1 MLTRN
6 EKEICSTIFQF
17 SSVFSSKF
25 LYFCRGCFLNLLLS
39 PSPCP
44 FSFLF
49 LLLLW
54 HTTRVV
60 PQQNRSRVLGLKC
73 IMDETTRP
81 IVVYL
86 KDTYVSVSAP
96 ACHAHT
102 HTQSL
107 AQKGHRLRVA
117 PATCHLLKQYQ
128 TDPKKKRSA
137 SSVSPSLPPL
147 PFHLLL
153 LPHKVK

>member
-1 MLTRN
+1 MLTSN

-96 ACHAHT
+96 ATHT
-102 HTQSL
+102 HTHTVTRS
-107 AQKGHRLRVA
+107 KGA
-117 PATCHLLKQYQ
+117 PAACCTCHLPLAQ
-128 TDPKKKRSA
+128 TIPNG
-137 SSVSPSLPPL
+137 P
-147 PFHLLL
+147 
-153 LPHKVK
+153 

>member
-1 MLTRN
+1 M
-6 EKEICSTIFQF
+6 KKKSAAQSFSSVQF

-25 LYFCRGCFLNLLLS
+25 LYFCRGCFLNLLLY
-39 PSPCP
+39 PSPCS
-44 FSFLF
+44 FSSLF

-96 ACHAHT
+96 ATHT
-102 HTQSL
+102 HTHTHSHSL
-107 AQKGHRLRVA
+107 KRGTGCVLHLP
-117 PATCHLLKQYQ
+117 PATCSNNTKRTLK
-128 TDPKKKRSA
+128 RNEA
-137 SSVSPSLPPL
+137 RLR
-147 PFHLLL
+147 FLLL
-153 LPHKVK
+153 SLFICFFFHTR

>member
-39 PSPCP
+39 PSS
-44 FSFLF
+44 FSLF

-96 ACHAHT
+96 ATHAHT

-137 SSVSPSLPPL
+137 SSVSPSLPL
-147 PFHLLL
+147 HLLL

>member
-25 LYFCRGCFLNLLLS
+25 LYFCRGCFLNLL
-39 PSPCP
+39 PSPC
-44 FSFLF
+44 SFLSLF

-96 ACHAHT
+96 ATHT

-107 AQKGHRLRVA
+107 TQKGHRLRVA

-128 TDPKKKRSA
+128 TDPRKKRSA
-137 SSVSPSLPPL
+137 SSVSPSLPL
-147 PFHLLL
+147 HL

>member
-1 MLTRN
+1 M
-6 EKEICSTIFQF
+6 KKKSAAQSF
-17 SSVFSSKF
+17 SSVQ
-25 LYFCRGCFLNLLLS
+25 
-39 PSPCP
+39 
-44 FSFLF
+44 FSFQFKVFILLQGLFLETPSFPLPLDFFFSLF
-49 LLLLW
+49 LLPLW

-96 ACHAHT
+96 ATHT
-102 HTQSL
+102 HT
-107 AQKGHRLRVA
+107 QKGHRLRVA
-117 PATCHLLKQYQ
+117 PATCHLLKQYP

-137 SSVSPSLPPL
+137 SSVSPSLPLPL
-147 PFHLLL
+147 HLLL
-153 LPHKVK
+153 LPHKAK

>member
-1 MLTRN
+1 M
-6 EKEICSTIFQF
+6 KKKSAAQSF
-17 SSVFSSKF
+17 SSVQ
-25 LYFCRGCFLNLLLS
+25 
-39 PSPCP
+39 
-44 FSFLF
+44 FSFQFKVFILLQGLFLEPPSFPFPLSLLFFFSLF

-96 ACHAHT
+96 ATHT
-102 HTQSL
+102 HSHSL
-107 AQKGHRLRVA
+107 KRGTGCVLHLP
-117 PATCHLLKQYQ
+117 PATCSNNTKRTLKRNEARLRFPLL
-128 TDPKKKRSA
+128 
-137 SSVSPSLPPL
+137 SLL
-147 PFHLLL
+147 SLSICFFFHTR
-153 LPHKVK
+153 